1 MKTLILPDNRTL
13 AYRDQ
18 GDGPPLVMLHGWSMS
33 SAVFSEAIENFS
45 TKFRVLAPDLRGHGK
60 SSTGQGYALA
70 DFSADLLVWL
80 ERLGIERLNL
90 VGWSLGG
97 QISLVLAQ
105 RLGARV
111 DRLILNA
118 TTPRFAAGGDWAGGL
133 PVGQV
138 RAMARNLKRDY
149 RRTMEEFFHL
159 QFAGEDLSR
168 ERLRSIVAFAV
179 RQSNL
184 PEPEVALACLQTLES
199 EDQRSLLAEINSP
212 TLVLQGTEDRI
223 TVPAAGEYLA
233 ANLPKAHLCLLQ
245 GIGHAPFLSRSEETF
260 RQWQDFLI

>member
-1 MKTLILPDNRTL
+1 MKSLTLPDDRIL

-33 SAVFSEAIENFS
+33 SAVFSEAIDHFS
-45 TKFRVLAPDLRGHGK
+45 SSFRVLAPDLRGHGK
-60 SSTGQGYALA
+60 SSPGQGYTLDDLA
-70 DFSADLLVWL
+70 ADLLVWL
-80 ERLGIERLNL
+80 ERLGIENLNL
-90 VGWSLGG
+90 LGWSLGG
-97 QISLVLAQ
+97 QVALVLAQ

-118 TTPRFAAGGDWAGGL
+118 TTPRFAASGDWACGL
-133 PVGQV
+133 PAGQV

-179 RQSNL
+179 RQSKL
-184 PEPEVALACLQTLES
+184 PEPEVGLACLQTLED
-199 EDQRSLLAEINSP
+199 EDQRSLLAETSCP

-223 TVPAAGEYLA
+223 TVPAAAEYLA
-233 ANLPKAHLCLLQ
+233 VSLPKARLSMLQ
-245 GIGHAPFLSRSEETF
+245 SVGHAPFLSRPEETF